1 MCVQIYYD
9 AKSVIPWVPGTHNQ
23 MSTTGMCSGLRGVSA
38 AGKTTSCFVLLYKC
52 FTLKL
57 SGKQIAKMINH
68 ADSVVPLPALPV
80 ARSSRCISQ
89 VVLRLCGRAGSL
101 LAAPRACCLCL
112 ALCLCLPCIRGPSS
126 PPPVPPRATWQYIR
140 CIGFLY
146 LRFCCKPDKLWG
158 WYEGFLND
166 EEELSIKGEK

>member
-89 VVLRLCGRAGSL
+89 VVLRLCGRAGPL

-126 PPPVPPRATWQYIR
+126 PPPGAFILRPRSGR
-140 CIGFLY
+140 FL
-146 LRFCCKPDKLWG
+146 FHSESTPG
-158 WYEGFLND
+158 ASEGSV
-166 EEELSIKGEK
+166 EEEEEGCFLSLELK